1 MTLDILIGMQW
12 GDEGKGRFVDMLS
25 GEADYVARFAGG
37 DNAGHTI
44 RIGERVY
51 KLHLIPSGIIYPQTF
66 GVLGGGMVINPCVL
80 LEEMQMVRGAGVRI
94 EPDRLKIS
102 HVAQVITPGHRALDA
117 AREASLGARKIGTT
131 GRGIGPAY
139 EHKARRSNLRFVDL
153 LDARRMEEILR
164 RNLESINAELNGVF
178 QQPALDVEPIVRDYL
193 GYAEQLRPYI
203 ADVSEILI
211 DALDAD
217 RHVIAEG
224 AQGALL
230 DIDYGTYPYVTSSS
244 TVAAN
249 ALVGLGIGLRREARV
264 IGVAK
269 VFQTR
274 VGEGPFPTELRDE
287 IAAYLRGDGS
297 KQWDEFGTTTGRPR
311 RIGWLD
317 GVMLRHV
324 ARTNHVDELALT
336 KLDVLSGLEEIKVCV
351 GYAGVQAGQEF
362 LALESAQPVYRSFPG
377 WTGDLQGITR
387 WEDLPAE
394 ARVYV
399 EFIEEISG
407 VPARWVSVG
416 PERNQLIRR

>member
-25 GEADYVARFAGG
+25 ADADIVARFAGG

-44 RIGERVY
+44 RIEDKVY

-66 GVLGGGMVINPCVL
+66 GILGGGMVINPRVL
-80 LEEMQMVRGAGVRI
+80 LEEMDMLRGAGVKIDPSRM
-94 EPDRLKIS
+94 KIS

-117 AREASLGARKIGTT
+117 AREASLGDRKIGTT

-139 EHKARRSNLRFVDL
+139 EHKARRSNVRFVDM
-153 LDARRMEEILR
+153 LDPQRFEQGLR
-164 RNLESINAELNGVF
+164 RNLAAVNDELSAVYH
-178 QQPALDVEPIVRDYL
+178 QPALDIDEIARDYL
-193 GYAEQLRPYI
+193 GYAETLRPYI

-211 DALDAD
+211 DALDD
-217 RHVIAEG
+217 DDYVIAEG

-230 DIDYGTYPYVTSSS
+230 DIDYGTYPFVTSSS
-244 TVAAN
+244 TLAAN
-249 ALVGLGIGLRREARV
+249 ALVGLGIGVRREARV

-287 IAAYLRGDGS
+287 TAVYLRGDGS
-297 KQWDEFGTTTGRPR
+297 KQWDEYGTTTGRPR

-324 ARTNHVDELALT
+324 ARTNNVDELALT
-336 KLDVLSGLEEIKVCV
+336 KLDVLSGLDEIKVCV
-351 GYAGVQAGQEF
+351 GYEGVKAGQEF
-362 LALESAQPVYRSFPG
+362 LALETARPVYRSFAG
-377 WTGDLQGITR
+377 WTGDLQGITS
-387 WEDLPAE
+387 WEDLPVE

-399 EFIEEISG
+399 EFIEEVSG

>member
-25 GEADYVARFAGG
+25 GDADFVARFAGG

-44 RIGERVY
+44 RIEDKVY

-66 GVLGGGMVINPCVL
+66 GILGGGMVVNPRVL
-80 LEEMQMVRGAGVRI
+80 LEEMEMLRGAGVRI
-94 EPDRLKIS
+94 DSERLKIS
-102 HVAQVITPGHRALDA
+102 HVAQVITPAHRALDA
-117 AREASLGARKIGTT
+117 AREASLGDRKIGTT
-131 GRGIGPAY
+131 QRGIGPAY
-139 EHKARRSNLRFVDL
+139 EHKARRSNVRFVDM
-153 LDARRMEEILR
+153 LDARRFEEGLR
-164 RNLESINAELNGVF
+164 RNLESMNAELSGVF
-178 QQPALDVEPIVRDYL
+178 QQPALDVDEIVRDYL
-193 GYAEQLRPYI
+193 SYAKQLRPYI

-211 DALDAD
+211 DALNED
-217 RHVIAEG
+217 RYVIAEG

-230 DIDYGTYPYVTSSS
+230 DIDYGTYPYVTSSN

-249 ALVGLGIGLRREARV
+249 ALVGLGIGVRKEARV

-287 IAAYLRGDGS
+287 VAAYLRGDGS
-297 KQWDEFGTTTGRPR
+297 KQWDEYGTTTGRPR

-324 ARTNHVDELALT
+324 ARTNNVDELALT
-336 KLDVLSGLEEIKVCV
+336 KLDVLAGLQEIKVCV
-351 GYAGVQAGQEF
+351 GYEGVPAGQEF
-362 LALESAQPVYRSFPG
+362 LALESAKPVYRSLAG

-387 WEDLPAE
+387 WEDLPGE
-394 ARVYV
+394 ARAYV

-407 VPARWVSVG
+407 VPVKWVSVG